1 MGFDPAT
8 IQFLAA
14 SRKLGVSLDRVLTLG
29 RQWMYIKPG
38 HLQALLA
45 RNGVH
50 LSPAEAVALFAD
62 DGYCERFLKSLG
74 AADVDSMDVSA
85 YEKATIIHDLNQPW
99 PDSLQERFSLIIDAG
114 TLEHVFNFPVA
125 IRSIME
131 AIAPGGHFLCIT
143 PANNL
148 MGHGFYQF
156 SPELFFRVFTPEN
169 GFAIEK
175 VIVYEQPWK
184 DTWYEVAN
192 PSVVRSR
199 VELVNTRPVYMIV
212 CAKKIASVDVLA
224 QAPVQSDYP
233 LMYWLA
239 APGAEA
245 AGVNHRPGAP
255 ALRRLAPDWVAS
267 WYRKLRPFRPRY
279 FKKVRS

>member
-14 SRKLGVSLDRVLTLG
+14 SQKLGVSLDRVLTLG
-29 RQWMYIKPG
+29 RQWMYIKPDQ
-38 HLQALLA
+38 LRALLA
-45 RNGVH
+45 RNGVNM
-50 LSPAEAVALFAD
+50 SGPEAAALFAD
-62 DGYCERFLKSLG
+62 DGYCERFLNSLG
-74 AADVDSMDVSA
+74 AANVDSMDVSA

-99 PDSLQERFSLIIDAG
+99 PDSLRERFSLIIDAG
-114 TLEHVFNFPVA
+114 TLEHVFNFPIA
-125 IRSIME
+125 IKSIME

-156 SPELFFRVFTPEN
+156 SPELYFRVFTPEN

-184 DTWYEVAN
+184 GTWYEVAN
-192 PSVVRSR
+192 PSQIRSR

-233 LMYWLA
+233 LMYWQA

-245 AGVNHRPGAP
+245 AGLKPKPGASM
-255 ALRRLAPDWVAS
+255 LRNLAPEWVGA

>member
-1 MGFDPAT
+1 
-8 IQFLAA
+8 
-14 SRKLGVSLDRVLTLG
+14 
-29 RQWMYIKPG
+29 
-38 HLQALLA
+38 
-45 RNGVH
+45 
-50 LSPAEAVALFAD
+50 
-62 DGYCERFLKSLG
+62 
-74 AADVDSMDVSA
+74 MDVSA
-85 YEKATIIHDLNQPW
+85 YEKATIIQDLNQPW
-99 PDSLQERFSLIIDAG
+99 PDSLRERFSLVIDAG

-143 PANNL
+143 PANNQ

-156 SPELFFRVFTPEN
+156 SPELYFRVFAAEN

-184 DTWYEVAN
+184 GIWYEVAN
-192 PSVVRSR
+192 PSEIRSR

-212 CAKKIASVDVLA
+212 YARKIASVDVLA

-233 LMYWLA
+233 LMYWQA
-239 APGAEA
+239 GPGGEA
-245 AGVNHRPGAP
+245 AGVERKPGAS
-255 ALRRLAPDWVAS
+255 AIRNLAPEWVAS
-267 WYRKLRPFRPRY
+267 WYRKLRPFRPQY